1 MKLPSLM
8 GHRGAAAVAPENTL
22 VGVKAAKDAGVDW
35 VELDVLL
42 TADGV
47 PVIHHDQD
55 MARCFGDP
63 RALSAASADSLP
75 DGLPTLAQM
84 LDQLSRLD
92 MGLNLELKTYEDS
105 DIEALVKA
113 VAKIW
118 ADHQP
123 RGYVSSFSSQALA
136 GAVQHMPTVP
146 RALITTPFD
155 AGRVQEA
162 KRLDCFSIN
171 VDYQMV
177 TAPVVTQAVESG
189 LQVGAWTVNS
199 RQDAQNCRLAGVHC
213 VITDDP
219 ALLLANADDL

>member
-22 VGVKAAKDAGVDW
+22 EGVKAAKEAGVDW

-63 RALSAASADSLP
+63 RALSAATADSLP

-92 MGLNLELKTYEDS
+92 MGVNLELKTYEDS
-105 DIEALVKA
+105 EIEALVRA
-113 VAKIW
+113 VAAVVVDNYI
-118 ADHQP
+118 
-123 RGYVSSFSSQALA
+123 A
-136 GAVQHMPTVP
+136 GSLQ
-146 RALITTPFD
+146 
-155 AGRVQEA
+155 
-162 KRLDCFSIN
+162 K
-171 VDYQMV
+171 
-177 TAPVVTQAVESG
+177 APV
-189 LQVGAWTVNS
+189 
-199 RQDAQNCRLAGVHC
+199 DHHIAGNQC
-213 VITDDP
+213 
-219 ALLLANADDL
+219 ARAAF